1 MQYPFLL
8 HALLF
13 DFLLQITK
21 QFTVKEF
28 LNGDA
33 QAIAQ
38 FFDGGDGGAAR
49 PPLVCGRSV
58 PPRAEEPTQ
67 PGPSPVPG
75 LCGGGQGVPEVKD
88 TQKRM
93 QLWKLHPLFRLISQ
107 VWDLRPWQGTRSAGP
122 DFSAMR
128 NRGKNRQR
136 RGLPPPCGI
145 HPAGTGWSVRRSIFS
160 PWPGEVTWMAWRSMG
175 GIYFSAGASIY
186 RKGFTLVSR
195 CSQLPDAWF
204 PAAGTP
210 LLQGRPGHGNHLA
223 IGPAAQDSLVWWH
236 KQGPQQG

>member
-1 MQYPFLL
+1 
-8 HALLF
+8 
-13 DFLLQITK
+13 
-21 QFTVKEF
+21 
-28 LNGDA
+28 
-33 QAIAQ
+33 
-38 FFDGGDGGAAR
+38 
-49 PPLVCGRSV
+49 
-58 PPRAEEPTQ
+58 
-67 PGPSPVPG
+67 
-75 LCGGGQGVPEVKD
+75 
-88 TQKRM
+88 M
-93 QLWKLHPLFRLISQ
+93 QLWKLHPLFLFFSGAGLLPYVRGLTEWVSSPPISQ
-107 VWDLRPWQGTRSAGP
+107 VQDLRPCRGRSAGP

-186 RKGFTLVSR
+186 RQGFTLVSR